1 MTPLPPPVWSLLWP
15 GDQSILILI
24 PDLSAIGNTAFP
36 QRRGQK
42 EELREGKRRLFSHQ
56 QALSCLQAS
65 GSSSSPIPSSSSPPA
80 IFLKHRPSSCPGP
93 APLPGPSP
101 SLKQPS
107 LTERH
112 LLDRQAPGGE
122 SPPPQRGPDSS
133 PWFPGHSPPSAPSPP
148 RAAFPGGT
156 EVLPTHT
163 LFLYHHS
170 LLPAPFPLPSL
181 TSCFFLHLGPDLKG

>member
-1 MTPLPPPVWSLLWP
+1 MTPFPPPVWSLLWP
-15 GDQSILILI
+15 GDQSILTPI
-24 PDLSAIGNTAFP
+24 PDLSAIGDTAFP

-42 EELREGKRRLFSHQ
+42 EELREGKRLLFSHQ

-65 GSSSSPIPSSSSPPA
+65 GSCSPPIPSFSSPPA
-80 IFLKHRPSSCPGP
+80 IFLKHRPSSSPGP

-112 LLDRQAPGGE
+112 LLDRHLAGRAHLPRE
-122 SPPPQRGPDSS
+122 ARTLPPR
-133 PWFPGHSPPSAPSPP
+133 FPGHSPPSAPSPP
-148 RAAFPGGT
+148 RAAFPGCT